1 MPESQNSKEQN
12 ESQNAYQYNPNR
24 PQNGTTEEHAD
35 TKKVVDTAAK
45 GAAEYFAPGVGG
57 MAYDAAKKVPGVGNA
72 IDKTTDKVAEVADQ
86 VPGVKNI
93 TKGLNDSGITDV
105 ANKGIDLVG
114 SKGAKSGANAL
125 KDTKKIQN
133 NVTPNQENSMVA
145 PTSPVR
151 KNSLFNS
158 TVRNGEE
165 DESVSMESLPDDQS
179 LNDESENISDLQ
191 GDDLENNSKEEQQN
205 AEAKGDITGQ
215 ALKFIWDKYKVP
227 IILGGGGIFFFLLFL
242 IIILSG
248 GINESMQNM
257 GYIESAC
264 NYNDTRVSLTNCY
277 QDINEKETLSTY
289 ELDDFIIQMT
299 YAYIKDGNYSD
310 EAIKALMVIL
320 KTNALSYGNYNS
332 SSKNIEVKIC
342 DIFSE
347 YNQVPEENE
356 DDLWMLEGVDKQV
369 DFLTSLYEE
378 VSNYLYISSSYQ
390 STISSLSSQN
400 ILNFDHSIL
409 ENFEDLASEGKTYS
423 QILNYFYNTESTDSD
438 QEDNVYRET
447 LYLGD
452 SRTRGMQNAG
462 VINNSNTIYG
472 VGYGYNWLIGSG
484 SFNTNNTNATVG
496 GIAGINGLMRDHVNY
511 NIVIWLG
518 VNDLSNVENYYQKY
532 YELATGDWS
541 NHNIYIVSVGPVD
554 DNLSMYATNEKI
566 NNFNERMKELIT
578 SSGLNNL
585 IYLDLGYTQE
595 SIKEYDGEGIHYSS
609 SDYENIYNIIGSY
622 LEQSLSREYQLYN
635 LTDYCTYYNVTENDA
650 YWWPVGSRNATQG
663 NIYGG
668 DPVSTNITSTFGGR
682 YHPTTGVWQ
691 NAHGAIDIGVSEGTP
706 VIATK
711 SGKVN
716 STNTGCSVGDH
727 SCGGSYGNYIKI
739 DHGDG
744 IESLYAHLKSLLVSN
759 GETVNQ
765 GQIIGYSGNTGRS
778 TGPHLHFEIRVNG
791 TRVDP
796 LGYVNPE
803 NPRPVNM
810 NNIHFNLSGDS
821 EDNKNTVCETLLSS
835 GLSQNAVA
843 GIMVNMQAESGFSPI
858 NLQNSYEN
866 SLGFTDSA
874 YTVAVDN
881 GTYTNFIH
889 DSAGYGLVQWTYY
902 NRKQNLYNFAKSK
915 NTSIGD
921 MGMQLEFFLEELQG
935 YTTTYKYVTGNYD
948 AYDISYHFCT
958 EYERPS
964 NAISTCTSRVQNNI
978 ENMLKYVQNGCSN

>member
-179 LNDESENISDLQ
+179 LNDESENISDLP

-585 IYLDLGYTQE
+585 IYLGIYTR
-595 SIKEYDGEGIHYSS
+595 
-609 SDYENIYNIIGSY
+609 IYKRI
-622 LEQSLSREYQLYN
+622 
-635 LTDYCTYYNVTENDA
+635 
-650 YWWPVGSRNATQG
+650 
-663 NIYGG
+663 
-668 DPVSTNITSTFGGR
+668 
-682 YHPTTGVWQ
+682 
-691 NAHGAIDIGVSEGTP
+691 
-706 VIATK
+706 
-711 SGKVN
+711 
-716 STNTGCSVGDH
+716 
-727 SCGGSYGNYIKI
+727 
-739 DHGDG
+739 
-744 IESLYAHLKSLLVSN
+744 
-759 GETVNQ
+759 
-765 GQIIGYSGNTGRS
+765 
-778 TGPHLHFEIRVNG
+778 
-791 TRVDP
+791 
-796 LGYVNPE
+796 
-803 NPRPVNM
+803 
-810 NNIHFNLSGDS
+810 
-821 EDNKNTVCETLLSS
+821 
-835 GLSQNAVA
+835 
-843 GIMVNMQAESGFSPI
+843 
-858 NLQNSYEN
+858 
-866 SLGFTDSA
+866 
-874 YTVAVDN
+874 
-881 GTYTNFIH
+881 
-889 DSAGYGLVQWTYY
+889 
-902 NRKQNLYNFAKSK
+902 
-915 NTSIGD
+915 
-921 MGMQLEFFLEELQG
+921 
-935 YTTTYKYVTGNYD
+935 
-948 AYDISYHFCT
+948 
-958 EYERPS
+958 
-964 NAISTCTSRVQNNI
+964 
-978 ENMLKYVQNGCSN
+978 

>member
-179 LNDESENISDLQ
+179 LNDESENISDLP

-378 VSNYLYISSSYQ
+378 VSQL
-390 STISSLSSQN
+390 
-400 ILNFDHSIL
+400 F
-409 ENFEDLASEGKTYS
+409 
-423 QILNYFYNTESTDSD
+423 
-438 QEDNVYRET
+438 
-447 LYLGD
+447 
-452 SRTRGMQNAG
+452 
-462 VINNSNTIYG
+462 
-472 VGYGYNWLIGSG
+472 
-484 SFNTNNTNATVG
+484 
-496 GIAGINGLMRDHVNY
+496 
-511 NIVIWLG
+511 
-518 VNDLSNVENYYQKY
+518 
-532 YELATGDWS
+532 
-541 NHNIYIVSVGPVD
+541 IYILFLSV
-554 DNLSMYATNEKI
+554 
-566 NNFNERMKELIT
+566 
-578 SSGLNNL
+578 
-585 IYLDLGYTQE
+585 
-595 SIKEYDGEGIHYSS
+595 
-609 SDYENIYNIIGSY
+609 
-622 LEQSLSREYQLYN
+622 
-635 LTDYCTYYNVTENDA
+635 YY
-650 YWWPVGSRNATQG
+650 
-663 NIYGG
+663 
-668 DPVSTNITSTFGGR
+668 
-682 YHPTTGVWQ
+682 
-691 NAHGAIDIGVSEGTP
+691 
-706 VIATK
+706 
-711 SGKVN
+711 
-716 STNTGCSVGDH
+716 
-727 SCGGSYGNYIKI
+727 
-739 DHGDG
+739 
-744 IESLYAHLKSLLVSN
+744 
-759 GETVNQ
+759 
-765 GQIIGYSGNTGRS
+765 
-778 TGPHLHFEIRVNG
+778 
-791 TRVDP
+791 
-796 LGYVNPE
+796 
-803 NPRPVNM
+803 
-810 NNIHFNLSGDS
+810 
-821 EDNKNTVCETLLSS
+821 
-835 GLSQNAVA
+835 
-843 GIMVNMQAESGFSPI
+843 
-858 NLQNSYEN
+858 
-866 SLGFTDSA
+866 
-874 YTVAVDN
+874 
-881 GTYTNFIH
+881 
-889 DSAGYGLVQWTYY
+889 
-902 NRKQNLYNFAKSK
+902 
-915 NTSIGD
+915 
-921 MGMQLEFFLEELQG
+921 
-935 YTTTYKYVTGNYD
+935 
-948 AYDISYHFCT
+948 
-958 EYERPS
+958 
-964 NAISTCTSRVQNNI
+964 
-978 ENMLKYVQNGCSN
+978 

>member
-179 LNDESENISDLQ
+179 LNDESENISDLP

-369 DFLTSLYEE
+369 DF
-378 VSNYLYISSSYQ
+378 
-390 STISSLSSQN
+390 
-400 ILNFDHSIL
+400 
-409 ENFEDLASEGKTYS
+409 
-423 QILNYFYNTESTDSD
+423 
-438 QEDNVYRET
+438 
-447 LYLGD
+447 
-452 SRTRGMQNAG
+452 
-462 VINNSNTIYG
+462 
-472 VGYGYNWLIGSG
+472 
-484 SFNTNNTNATVG
+484 
-496 GIAGINGLMRDHVNY
+496 
-511 NIVIWLG
+511 
-518 VNDLSNVENYYQKY
+518 
-532 YELATGDWS
+532 
-541 NHNIYIVSVGPVD
+541 
-554 DNLSMYATNEKI
+554 
-566 NNFNERMKELIT
+566 
-578 SSGLNNL
+578 
-585 IYLDLGYTQE
+585 
-595 SIKEYDGEGIHYSS
+595 
-609 SDYENIYNIIGSY
+609 
-622 LEQSLSREYQLYN
+622 
-635 LTDYCTYYNVTENDA
+635 
-650 YWWPVGSRNATQG
+650 
-663 NIYGG
+663 
-668 DPVSTNITSTFGGR
+668 
-682 YHPTTGVWQ
+682 
-691 NAHGAIDIGVSEGTP
+691 
-706 VIATK
+706 
-711 SGKVN
+711 
-716 STNTGCSVGDH
+716 
-727 SCGGSYGNYIKI
+727 
-739 DHGDG
+739 
-744 IESLYAHLKSLLVSN
+744 
-759 GETVNQ
+759 
-765 GQIIGYSGNTGRS
+765 
-778 TGPHLHFEIRVNG
+778 
-791 TRVDP
+791 
-796 LGYVNPE
+796 
-803 NPRPVNM
+803 
-810 NNIHFNLSGDS
+810 
-821 EDNKNTVCETLLSS
+821 
-835 GLSQNAVA
+835 
-843 GIMVNMQAESGFSPI
+843 
-858 NLQNSYEN
+858 
-866 SLGFTDSA
+866 
-874 YTVAVDN
+874 
-881 GTYTNFIH
+881 
-889 DSAGYGLVQWTYY
+889 
-902 NRKQNLYNFAKSK
+902 
-915 NTSIGD
+915 
-921 MGMQLEFFLEELQG
+921 
-935 YTTTYKYVTGNYD
+935 
-948 AYDISYHFCT
+948 
-958 EYERPS
+958 
-964 NAISTCTSRVQNNI
+964 
-978 ENMLKYVQNGCSN
+978 